1 MWTFDDMWALLV
13 PVGTL
18 ADWLRVPDWDT
29 ESKNDNI

>member
-1 MWTFDDMWALLV
+1 LV